1 MDIFYV
7 NKIDDDFIKWKPMR
21 CSNFIDADSQLY
33 IRTVQPSRI
42 FIMPE
47 VSSCPRCA
55 WGHRGTLAQQYT
67 APGDQ
72 ARYHLMIEAAAP
84 RVYI

>member
-1 MDIFYV
+1 MDFFYV
-7 NKIDDDFIKWKPMR
+7 NKIDDDFIKSDPMR
-21 CSNFIDADSQLY
+21 CSNFMDADSQLY

-55 WGHRGTLAQQYT
+55 
-67 APGDQ
+67 
-72 ARYHLMIEAAAP
+72 
-84 RVYI
+84 